1 MKKYLDDLKKMLERW
16 SLTQRR
22 RTACVVYIVY
32 QKCQDIEDKG
42 DREYIKVKKIQKGQK
57 RLQAGIVSAGKQKQI
72 KHTTK
77 QDIPRQMKVMLL
89 KLNVVFSMLTC
100 VPMSSKLK

>member
-32 QKCQDIEDKG
+32 QKCQDIE

-89 KLNVVFSMLTC
+89 KLNVAFSLPLC
-100 VPMSSKLK
+100 